1 MAGYTAEW
9 TVRGDMIS
17 FEVTAVTT
25 GWVGIGFS
33 LDRKM
38 VSVYIPYNIVYL
50 IAFPIDSL

>member
-1 MAGYTAEW
+1 
-9 TVRGDMIS
+9 MIS

>member
-1 MAGYTAEW
+1 MAEW

-33 LDRKM
+33 LDQKM
-38 VSVYIPYNIVYL
+38 VSVYRIEVNSIPY
-50 IAFPIDSL
+50 